1 MSDFE
6 DLDARVTAL
15 EASLDGARGAT
26 AAFDAELRRMG
37 QTMAFTGREVDL
49 LSRSIGGGLRRAFDG
64 VVFDGLKLSDALR
77 QVSRSMVD
85 AVYSAAMRP
94 VQNAFGGALAQGVQG
109 AMSALMPFAEGG
121 GLAEGRVMPF
131 ARGGGLAEGRV
142 MPFAEGGVVSGPVT
156 FPMRGG
162 RTGLMGEAGPE
173 AILPLARGPDGRL
186 GVQASQG
193 GAGRPVNVVINVT
206 TPDVEGFRR
215 SEGQIAAELGRLM
228 ARGQRNQ

>member
-37 QTMAFTGREVDL
+37 QTMAFTGREVDV

-64 VVFDGLKLSDALR
+64 VVFDGAKLSDALR

-109 AMSALMPFAEGG
+109 AMSALMPFA
-121 GLAEGRVMPF
+121 
-131 ARGGGLAEGRV
+131 RGGGLAEGRV
-142 MPFAEGGVVSGPVT
+142 MPFAEGGIVSGPVT

-162 RTGLMGEAGPE
+162 QTGLMGEAGPE
-173 AILPLARGPDGRL
+173 AILPLARGADGRL
-186 GVQASQG
+186 GVRSAPAG
-193 GAGRPVNVVINVT
+193 GGRPVNVVINVS

>member
-131 ARGGGLAEGRV
+131 A
-142 MPFAEGGVVSGPVT
+142 EGGVVSGPVT